1 MEEIRQKSLE
11 ILKRYWG
18 YGSFRPMQQE
28 IITSVLEGHDTLGLL
43 PTGGGKSITFQVP
56 ALVMEGL
63 TVVVT
68 PLISLMKDQVDNL
81 RAHGIRAGQ
90 LNHAMRRA
98 ESELVLK
105 RCELGKIKIL
115 YLSPEKLR
123 SPNLEPWLNVLNVSL
138 IVVDEAHCISQWGY
152 DFRPSYLLIGK
163 LRERFPQAP
172 VLALTASATPEV
184 VSDIME
190 RLAFREPR
198 GVFRL
203 SFTRRNISYVVRH
216 CDFKDKELLHIVS
229 SVGGT
234 AIVYTRS
241 RKRTRE
247 IAAFLS
253 DNNVSADFYHAG
265 LSAEDKNE
273 KQNRW
278 KSGLTRVMVATNAF
292 GMGIDKPDV
301 RLVVHH
307 DLPSSLEEYYQE
319 AGRAGRDGLPSW
331 AVVLATPAD
340 KGVLTR
346 RLAEAFP
353 AKEVV
358 RDVYEKVCVS
368 LGIAMG
374 EGFNRNLEFPFG
386 EFCDRW
392 KLPPAV
398 VDSSLKILSQSGYF
412 EYTEELTTRSRM
424 MMTVERRALYDIEL
438 SAETER
444 VLQFILRNYTGIFA
458 DYEYIEEAFIASSL
472 ELTERSVYEALI
484 RLRKMHVI
492 DFVPRRRAPYI
503 YMLSSRVP
511 RGDIIL
517 QKIVYENRRRQM
529 EHRLEMMKRFVFDDY
544 ECRVV
549 TMLSYFGEKS
559 QPCGTCDVC
568 RLRRQLEKS
577 RPSNPDVS
585 PEVLSEAVMNILR
598 LSSDGISLQ
607 EIARQLRMPPQRL
620 FDVVRSLADEGK
632 LRMVAAGDGGSF
644 ILCAQC

>member
-1 MEEIRQKSLE
+1 MENIEEKSLA

-18 YGSFRPMQQE
+18 YDAFRPMQQE
-28 IITSVLEGHDTLGLL
+28 IISSVLQGRDTLGLL

-56 ALVMEGL
+56 AMASEGL
-63 TVVVT
+63 TIVVT

-81 RAHGIRAGQ
+81 RAHGIMAGQ
-90 LNHAMRRA
+90 LNHAMRRS

-105 RCELGKIKIL
+105 RCELGKIRIL

-123 SPNLEPWLNVLNVSL
+123 SPSLEPWLNVLRVSL

-152 DFRPSYLLIGK
+152 DFRPSYLLIHR

-184 VSDIME
+184 VGDIMDK
-190 RLAFREPR
+190 LAFREPK

-216 CDFKDKELLHIVS
+216 CDFKDMELLHILS
-229 SVGGT
+229 SVAGT
-234 AIVYTRS
+234 GIVYTRS

-247 IAAFLS
+247 LATFLT
-253 DNNVSADFYHAG
+253 DNGVSADFYHAG

-278 KSGLTRVMVATNAF
+278 KAGQTRVMVATNAF

-301 RLVVHH
+301 RIVVHH

-331 AVVLATPAD
+331 AVVLATYSD
-340 KGVLTR
+340 KGTLTR
-346 RLAEAFP
+346 RLSESFP
-353 AKEVV
+353 EKDFI
-358 RDVYEKVCVS
+358 RGVYGKMCVS

-374 EGFNRNLEFPFG
+374 EGYNRNLEFPFG

-392 KLPPAV
+392 GLPPAMA
-398 VDSSLKILSQSGYF
+398 DSALKILAQAGYF
-412 EYTEELTTRSRM
+412 EYTEELTTRSRL
-424 MMTVERRALYDIEL
+424 MMTVDRRALYDIEV

-458 DYEYIEEAFIASSL
+458 DYEYIDEAFIASSL

-492 DFVPRRRAPYI
+492 DFVPRRRSPYI
-503 YMLSSRVP
+503 YMLSSRIP
-511 RGDIIL
+511 DSDIIL
-517 QKIVYENRRRQM
+517 PKTVYENRRRQM
-529 EHRLEMMKRFVFDDY
+529 SHRLEMMKRFVFDDFR
-544 ECRVV
+544 CRVV
-549 TMLSYFGEKS
+549 TMLSYFGEKAAE
-559 QPCGTCDVC
+559 CGTCDVC
-568 RLRRQLEKS
+568 RSRRRLEQT
-577 RPSNPDVS
+577 RRGHPAV
-585 PEVLSEAVMNILR
+585 PEQVIEEAIINVLGQSSGEITLLEVAERLR
-598 LSSDGISLQ
+598 LAPVALFDTVRSMADSGRLRIISSESDGGML
-607 EIARQLRMPPQRL
+607 LGL
-620 FDVVRSLADEGK
+620 
-632 LRMVAAGDGGSF
+632 
-644 ILCAQC
+644 